1 MTHTDHALTHIV
13 DRSNGGLCAL
23 YHSHHLHTVDDT
35 VSGVFISKPLQE
47 KAMTIQQFA
56 NEEFD
61 EQKVERHEVRQ
72 VLRNVRKFTPE
83 DWVEARRQRAA
94 AQTEQTNSEAAQ
106 TTPGVAQ

>member
-1 MTHTDHALTHIV
+1 M
-13 DRSNGGLCAL
+13 

-61 EQKVERHEVRQ
+61 EQKVNRHEVRQ
-72 VLRNVRKFTPE
+72 VLRGVRQLTPE
-83 DWVEARRQRAA
+83 DWVEARRQRAEA
-94 AQTEQTNSEAAQ
+94 RSEQATGEAKACPVSTLQ
-106 TTPGVAQ
+106 

>member
-1 MTHTDHALTHIV
+1 M
-13 DRSNGGLCAL
+13 S
-23 YHSHHLHTVDDT
+23 
-35 VSGVFISKPLQE
+35 
-47 KAMTIQQFA
+47 MTIQQFA

-94 AQTEQTNSEAAQ
+94 ARTERAADEAGRNTQ
-106 TTPGVAQ
+106 VR

>member
-1 MTHTDHALTHIV
+1 M
-13 DRSNGGLCAL
+13 

-94 AQTEQTNSEAAQ
+94 AQTEQTNSEVAQ